1 MFNLKYTYYGPNLP
15 ITFKM
20 EIQVHFPVGRVLLKL
35 HIEHERLARS
45 IRSDNLLLY
54 VDSNYIYYIET
65 VYFFC

>member
-35 HIEHERLARS
+35 HIEQERLARF
-45 IRSDNLLLY
+45 IRSDNSLLLLLY

-65 VYFFC
+65 V